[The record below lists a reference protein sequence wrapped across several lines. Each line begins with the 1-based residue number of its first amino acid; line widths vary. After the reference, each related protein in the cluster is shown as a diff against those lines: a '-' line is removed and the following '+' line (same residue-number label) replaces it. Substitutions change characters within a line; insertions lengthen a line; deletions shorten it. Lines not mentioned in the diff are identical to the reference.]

1 MRRTATKPHAL
12 LTTFAGLI
20 PQVSALRT
28 AQILCTA
35 ALVAGGCQQ
44 ETTANLDDA
53 LRAYDAK
60 RYAECLRI
68 SKDVQSQST
77 DQALRQQAAYMVG
90 RSANELN
97 KAEEA
102 RSAFAIAARSNDPV
116 VAGRALAM
124 QGAMA
129 VEDDRW
135 ADAASSYTAAASKLT
150 GPEQTQAREQAKD
163 AAAKAAEVRK
173 LAATPR
179 PAANAAA
186 TPGNQAANAP
196 VSPPPAP
203 PAPVDTPV
211 VLAPAPD
218 SSPWTI
224 AAGVFSTETAARQR
238 ATTLAKEAKRAGLPT
253 PRVFPMQAAGK
264 RLWIVEVGTFTDR
277 APADAARKKIS
288 TADAVVAHSRNPA
301 PRK

>member
-12 LTTFAGLI
+12 LGTFAGLI
-20 PQVSALRT
+20 AQVSALRT
-28 AQILCTA
+28 AQVLCAA

-77 DQALRQQAAYMVG
+77 DQGLRQQAAYMVG

-97 KAEEA
+97 KNEEA

-129 VEDDRW
+129 VEDNRW

-150 GPEQTQAREQAKD
+150 GPEQAQAREQASD

-173 LAATPR
+173 LATTPR
-179 PAANAAA
+179 NQPDDQPINP
-186 TPGNQAANAP
+186 PG
-196 VSPPPAP
+196 PPAP
-203 PAPVDTPV
+203 AGTTVG
-211 VLAPAPD
+211 LAPAAD
-218 SSPWTI
+218 TSPWTI

-253 PRVFPMQAAGK
+253 PRVFPMQAVDK
-264 RLWIVEVGTFTDR
+264 RVWIVEIGTFTDR

-301 PRK
+301 QRK

>member
-12 LTTFAGLI
+12 LGTFAGLI

-28 AQILCTA
+28 AQVLCAA

-77 DQALRQQAAYMVG
+77 DQGLRQQAAYMVG

-97 KAEEA
+97 KNEEA

-129 VEDDRW
+129 VEENRW

-150 GPEQTQAREQAKD
+150 GPEQAQARERASD

-173 LAATPR
+173 LAT
-179 PAANAAA
+179 
-186 TPGNQAANAP
+186 TPGNQTDNQTLNLP
-196 VSPPPAP
+196 EPPTPAGTT
-203 PAPVDTPV
+203 VG
-211 VLAPAPD
+211 LAPAAD
-218 SSPWTI
+218 TSPWTI

-253 PRVFPMQAAGK
+253 PRVFPMQAADK
-264 RLWIVEVGTFTDR
+264 RVWIVEVGTFTDR

>member
-1 MRRTATKPHAL
+1 VRRTATQPHAF

-20 PQVSALRT
+20 PQVDALRT
-28 AQILCTA
+28 AQVLCA
-35 ALVAGGCQQ
+35 AVLVAGGCQQ

-97 KAEEA
+97 KDEEA
-102 RSAFAIAARSNDPV
+102 RSAFAIAARSADPV

-150 GPEQTQAREQAKD
+150 GPEQEHAREQAKD

-173 LAATPR
+173 LAATPQR
-179 PAANAAA
+179 AANAASA
-186 TPGNQAANAP
+186 PGNQPTN
-196 VSPPPAP
+196 PPMDQPAP
-203 PAPVDTPV
+203 PAPAGTAV
-211 VLAPAPD
+211 VLAPAAD
-218 SSPWTI
+218 NSPWTI

-253 PRVFPMQAAGK
+253 PRVFPMQAANK
-264 RLWIVEVGTFTDR
+264 RVWIVEVGSFADR

-288 TADAVVAHSRNPA
+288 TADAVVAHSRVPA
-301 PRK
+301 PPK

>member
-1 MRRTATKPHAL
+1 
-12 LTTFAGLI
+12 
-20 PQVSALRT
+20 VNALR
-28 AQILCTA
+28 AGQVLCAA
-35 ALVAGGCQQ
+35 ALAAGGCQQ

-77 DQALRQQAAYMVG
+77 DQAVRQQAAYMVG

-97 KAEEA
+97 KDEEA

-150 GPEQTQAREQAKD
+150 GPEQAQAREQASD

-173 LAATPR
+173 LATTPR
-179 PAANAAA
+179 TAANVVSA
-186 TPGNQAANAP
+186 TGNQPDNQP
-196 VSPPPAP
+196 INPPEPPAP
-203 PAPVDTPV
+203 AGSAVG
-211 VLAPAPD
+211 LAPAAD
-218 SSPWTI
+218 NSPWTI

>member
-1 MRRTATKPHAL
+1 M
-12 LTTFAGLI
+12 
-20 PQVSALRT
+20 RT
-28 AQILCTA
+28 AQILCAA

-44 ETTANLDDA
+44 ETTVNLDDA

-68 SKDVQSQST
+68 SKDVQSKST

-179 PAANAAA
+179 PTANAAA
-186 TPGNQAANAP
+186 TPGNPPIN
-196 VSPPPAP
+196 PPAP
-203 PAPVDTPV
+203 PAPAGTAV
-211 VLAPAPD
+211 VLAPAAD
-218 SSPWTI
+218 NSPWTI

-253 PRVFPMQAAGK
+253 PRVFPMQAADK
-264 RLWIVEVGTFTDR
+264 RVWIVEVGSFTDR

-288 TADAVVAHSRNPA
+288 TADAVVARSRIPA

>member
-12 LTTFAGLI
+12 LGTFAGLI

-28 AQILCTA
+28 AQVLCAA

-77 DQALRQQAAYMVG
+77 DQGLRQQAAYMVG
-90 RSANELN
+90 RSANDLN
-97 KAEEA
+97 KNEEA

-129 VEDDRW
+129 VEENRW

-150 GPEQTQAREQAKD
+150 GPEQAQAREQAAD

-173 LAATPR
+173 LAT
-179 PAANAAA
+179 
-186 TPGNQAANAP
+186 TPGNQTDNQTINLP
-196 VSPPPAP
+196 EPPAP
-203 PAPVDTPV
+203 AGTTVG
-211 VLAPAPD
+211 LAPAAD
-218 SSPWTI
+218 TSPWTI

-253 PRVFPMQAAGK
+253 PRVFPMQAADK
-264 RLWIVEVGTFTDR
+264 RVWIVEVGTFTDR

>member
-12 LTTFAGLI
+12 LGTFAGLI

-28 AQILCTA
+28 AQVLCAA

-77 DQALRQQAAYMVG
+77 DQGLRQQAAYMVG

-97 KAEEA
+97 KNEDA

-129 VEDDRW
+129 VEENRW

-150 GPEQTQAREQAKD
+150 GPEQAQARKQAAD
-163 AAAKAAEVRK
+163 TAAKAAEVRK
-173 LAATPR
+173 LAT
-179 PAANAAA
+179 
-186 TPGNQAANAP
+186 TPGNQTDNQTINLP
-196 VSPPPAP
+196 EPPAP
-203 PAPVDTPV
+203 AGTTVG
-211 VLAPAPD
+211 LAPAAD
-218 SSPWTI
+218 NSPWTI

-253 PRVFPMQAAGK
+253 PRVFPMQAADK
-264 RLWIVEVGTFTDR
+264 RVWIVEVGTFTDR

>member
-1 MRRTATKPHAL
+1 MTI
-12 LTTFAGLI
+12 FAGLI
-20 PQVSALRT
+20 PQASALRT
-28 AQILCTA
+28 AQILCAA
-35 ALVAGGCQQ
+35 ALVAGGCQR

-53 LRAYDAK
+53 LRSYDAK

-77 DQALRQQAAYMVG
+77 DQAVRQQAAYMVG

-97 KAEEA
+97 KKEEA

-150 GPEQTQAREQAKD
+150 GPEQSQAREQAKD

-173 LAATPR
+173 LATNPR
-179 PAANAAA
+179 PAASAA
-186 TPGNQAANAP
+186 TAPGNQPTNAP
-196 VSPPPAP
+196 ISPPAP
-203 PAPVDTPV
+203 PAPADIAV
-211 VLAPAPD
+211 VLAPAAD
-218 SSPWTI
+218 NSPWTI

-301 PRK
+301 P

>member
-1 MRRTATKPHAL
+1 MRRTATKPHAFL
-12 LTTFAGLI
+12 ATIARLI
-20 PQVSALRT
+20 PQVVALRT
-28 AQILCTA
+28 AQILCAA
-35 ALVAGGCQQ
+35 ALVVGGCQQ
-44 ETTANLDDA
+44 ETTVNLDDA

-77 DQALRQQAAYMVG
+77 DQGLRQQAAYMVG

-97 KAEEA
+97 KDEEA

-129 VEDDRW
+129 VEDKRW

-150 GPEQTQAREQAKD
+150 GPEQAQAREQASA

-173 LAATPR
+173 LAT
-179 PAANAAA
+179 
-186 TPGNQAANAP
+186 TPGNQPDNQP
-196 VSPPPAP
+196 INPPGPPAP
-203 PAPVDTPV
+203 AGTTVG
-211 VLAPAPD
+211 LAPAAD
-218 SSPWTI
+218 NSPWTI

-253 PRVFPMQAAGK
+253 PRVFPMQASGK
-264 RLWIVEVGTFTDR
+264 RVWIVEIGTFTDR

-301 PRK
+301 QRK

>member
-12 LTTFAGLI
+12 LATFAGLI

-28 AQILCTA
+28 AQVLCAA

-150 GPEQTQAREQAKD
+150 GPEQAQAREQAKD

-179 PAANAAA
+179 PAANAATA
-186 TPGNQAANAP
+186 LGNQPTNP
-196 VSPPPAP
+196 PINPPAP
-203 PAPVDTPV
+203 PAPMDTAV
-211 VLAPAPD
+211 VLAPAAD
-218 SSPWTI
+218 NSPWTI

-238 ATTLAKEAKRAGLPT
+238 ATTLAKEAKRAGLPK

-264 RLWIVEVGTFTDR
+264 RVWIVEIGTFTDR

-301 PRK
+301 QRK

>member
-12 LTTFAGLI
+12 LATFAGLI

-28 AQILCTA
+28 AQILCAA
-35 ALVAGGCQQ
+35 ALVGGGCQQ

-53 LRAYDAK
+53 LRSYDAK

-77 DQALRQQAAYMVG
+77 DQAVRQQAAYMVG

-97 KAEEA
+97 KKEEA

-135 ADAASSYTAAASKLT
+135 SDAASSYTAAASKLT
-150 GPEQTQAREQAKD
+150 GPEQAQAREQAKD

-173 LAATPR
+173 LATNPR
-179 PAANAAA
+179 PAASAA
-186 TPGNQAANAP
+186 TAPGNQPTNAP
-196 VSPPPAP
+196 ISPPAP
-203 PAPVDTPV
+203 PAPADIAV
-211 VLAPAPD
+211 VLAPAAD
-218 SSPWTI
+218 NSPWTI

-253 PRVFPMQAAGK
+253 PRVFPMQAADK

>member
-12 LTTFAGLI
+12 LGTFAGLI

-28 AQILCTA
+28 AQVLCAA

-68 SKDVQSQST
+68 SKDVQSKST
-77 DQALRQQAAYMVG
+77 DQGLRQQAAYMVG

-97 KAEEA
+97 KNEEA

-129 VEDDRW
+129 VEENRW

-150 GPEQTQAREQAKD
+150 GPEQAQARKQAAD
-163 AAAKAAEVRK
+163 TAAKAAEVRK
-173 LAATPR
+173 LAT
-179 PAANAAA
+179 
-186 TPGNQAANAP
+186 TPGNQTDNQTINLP
-196 VSPPPAP
+196 EPPTPAGTT
-203 PAPVDTPV
+203 VG
-211 VLAPAPD
+211 LAPAAD
-218 SSPWTI
+218 TSPWTI

-253 PRVFPMQAAGK
+253 PRVFPMQASGK
-264 RLWIVEVGTFTDR
+264 RVWIVEVGTFTDR

>member
-12 LTTFAGLI
+12 LATFAGLI

-28 AQILCTA
+28 AQVLCAA

-90 RSANELN
+90 RSANEL
-97 KAEEA
+97 KKDEEA

-129 VEDDRW
+129 VEDNRW

-150 GPEQTQAREQAKD
+150 GPEQAQAREQASD

-173 LAATPR
+173 LATTPR
-179 PAANAAA
+179 NQPDDQPINP
-186 TPGNQAANAP
+186 PG
-196 VSPPPAP
+196 PPAP
-203 PAPVDTPV
+203 AGTTVG
-211 VLAPAPD
+211 LAPAAD
-218 SSPWTI
+218 TSPWTI

-253 PRVFPMQAAGK
+253 PRVFPMQAVDK
-264 RLWIVEVGTFTDR
+264 RVWIVEIGTFTDR

-301 PRK
+301 QRK

>member
-12 LTTFAGLI
+12 LATIAGLS
-20 PQVSALRT
+20 PRVTALRT
-28 AQILCTA
+28 AQVLCAA

-44 ETTANLDDA
+44 ETTVNLDDA

-68 SKDVQSQST
+68 SKDVQSKST

-90 RSANELN
+90 RSANEL
-97 KAEEA
+97 KKDEEA

-129 VEDDRW
+129 VEDKRW

-150 GPEQTQAREQAKD
+150 GPEQAQAREQASA

-173 LAATPR
+173 LAT
-179 PAANAAA
+179 
-186 TPGNQAANAP
+186 TPGNQPDNQP
-196 VSPPPAP
+196 INPPGPPAP
-203 PAPVDTPV
+203 AGTTVG
-211 VLAPAPD
+211 LAPAAD
-218 SSPWTI
+218 NSPWTI

-264 RLWIVEVGTFTDR
+264 RVWIVEIGTFTDR

-301 PRK
+301 QRK

>member
-1 MRRTATKPHAL
+1 MRRTATQPHAL
-12 LTTFAGLI
+12 LATFAGLI

-28 AQILCTA
+28 AQVLCAA

-53 LRAYDAK
+53 LRSYDAK

-77 DQALRQQAAYMVG
+77 VQAVRQQAAYMVG

-97 KAEEA
+97 KKEEA

-150 GPEQTQAREQAKD
+150 GPEQSQAREQASD

-173 LAATPR
+173 LATNPR
-179 PAANAAA
+179 PAANAATA
-186 TPGNQAANAP
+186 PGNQPTNEP
-196 VSPPPAP
+196 ISPPAP
-203 PAPVDTPV
+203 PAPVDIAV
-211 VLAPAPD
+211 VLAPAAD
-218 SSPWTI
+218 NSPWTI

-253 PRVFPMQAAGK
+253 PRVFPMQAADK

>member
-12 LTTFAGLI
+12 LATFAGLI

-28 AQILCTA
+28 AQVLCAA

-53 LRAYDAK
+53 LRSYDAK

-77 DQALRQQAAYMVG
+77 DQAVRQQAAYMVG

-97 KAEEA
+97 KKEEA

-150 GPEQTQAREQAKD
+150 GPEQSQAREQASD

-173 LAATPR
+173 LATNPR
-179 PAANAAA
+179 PAANAATA
-186 TPGNQAANAP
+186 PGNQPTNEP
-196 VSPPPAP
+196 ISPPAP
-203 PAPVDTPV
+203 PAPVDIAV
-211 VLAPAPD
+211 VLAPAAD
-218 SSPWTI
+218 NSPWTI

-253 PRVFPMQAAGK
+253 PRVFPMQAADK

>member
-12 LTTFAGLI
+12 LATFAWLI
-20 PQVSALRT
+20 PQVDALRT

-97 KAEEA
+97 KDEEA

-150 GPEQTQAREQAKD
+150 GPEQTQAREQASD

-179 PAANAAA
+179 PAANSAPAS
-186 TPGNQAANAP
+186 GNQPADAP
-196 VSPPPAP
+196 GSPLVP
-203 PAPVDTPV
+203 PAPVDTAV

-253 PRVFPMQAAGK
+253 PRVFPMQTAGK
-264 RLWIVEVGTFTDR
+264 RLWIVEVGTFSDR

>member
-12 LTTFAGLI
+12 LGTFAGLI
-20 PQVSALRT
+20 AQVSALRT
-28 AQILCTA
+28 AQVLCAA

-77 DQALRQQAAYMVG
+77 DQGLRQQAAYMVG

-97 KAEEA
+97 KNEEA

-129 VEDDRW
+129 VEENRW

-150 GPEQTQAREQAKD
+150 GPEQAQARKQAAD
-163 AAAKAAEVRK
+163 TAAKAAEVRR
-173 LAATPR
+173 LATTPR
-179 PAANAAA
+179 AAANVVSA
-186 TPGNQAANAP
+186 PGNQPDKQTINLP
-196 VSPPPAP
+196 EPPAP
-203 PAPVDTPV
+203 AGTTVG
-211 VLAPAPD
+211 LAPAAD
-218 SSPWTI
+218 TSPWTI

-264 RLWIVEVGTFTDR
+264 RVWIVEIGTFTDR

>member
-1 MRRTATKPHAL
+1 
-12 LTTFAGLI
+12 
-20 PQVSALRT
+20 VSALRT
-28 AQILCTA
+28 AQILCAA

-77 DQALRQQAAYMVG
+77 DQAVRQQAAYMVG

-97 KAEEA
+97 KDEEA

-150 GPEQTQAREQAKD
+150 GPEQTQAREQASD

-173 LAATPR
+173 LATNPR
-179 PAANAAA
+179 SAANAATA
-186 TPGNQAANAP
+186 PGNQPTNP
-196 VSPPPAP
+196 PINPPAP
-203 PAPVDTPV
+203 PAPMDTAV
-211 VLAPAPD
+211 VLAPAAD
-218 SSPWTI
+218 NSPWTI

-264 RLWIVEVGTFTDR
+264 RLWLVEVGTFTDR

>member
-12 LTTFAGLI
+12 LATFAGLI

-28 AQILCTA
+28 AQVLCAA

-77 DQALRQQAAYMVG
+77 DQGLRQQAAYMVG

-97 KAEEA
+97 KNEEA

-129 VEDDRW
+129 VEENRW

-150 GPEQTQAREQAKD
+150 GPEQAQARERASD

-173 LAATPR
+173 LAT
-179 PAANAAA
+179 
-186 TPGNQAANAP
+186 TPGNQTDNQTINLP
-196 VSPPPAP
+196 EPPAP
-203 PAPVDTPV
+203 AGTTVG
-211 VLAPAPD
+211 LAPAAD
-218 SSPWTI
+218 TSPWTI

-253 PRVFPMQAAGK
+253 PRVFPMQAADK
-264 RLWIVEVGTFTDR
+264 RVWIVEVGTFTDR

>member
-12 LTTFAGLI
+12 LGTFAGLI

-28 AQILCTA
+28 AQVLCAA

-77 DQALRQQAAYMVG
+77 DQGLRQQAAYMVG

-97 KAEEA
+97 KNEEA

-129 VEDDRW
+129 VEENRW

-150 GPEQTQAREQAKD
+150 GPEQAQARKQAAD
-163 AAAKAAEVRK
+163 TAAKAAEVRK
-173 LAATPR
+173 LAATP
-179 PAANAAA
+179 
-186 TPGNQAANAP
+186 GNQTDNQTINLP
-196 VSPPPAP
+196 EPPAP
-203 PAPVDTPV
+203 AGTTVG
-211 VLAPAPD
+211 LAPAAD
-218 SSPWTI
+218 NSPWTI

-253 PRVFPMQAAGK
+253 PRVFPMQAADK
-264 RLWIVEVGTFTDR
+264 RVWIVEVGTFTDR

>member
-12 LTTFAGLI
+12 LATFARLI
-20 PQVSALRT
+20 PQVDALRT
-28 AQILCTA
+28 AHILCAA
-35 ALVAGGCQQ
+35 ALVAGGCQP
-44 ETTANLDDA
+44 EKTANLDDA

-60 RYAECLRI
+60 RYADCLRI

-97 KAEEA
+97 KDEEA
-102 RSAFAIAARSNDPV
+102 RSAFAIAARSADPV
-116 VAGRALAM
+116 VAGRAMAM

-163 AAAKAAEVRK
+163 AAAKAAEVRR

-186 TPGNQAANAP
+186 TPGNPPIN
-196 VSPPPAP
+196 PPAP
-203 PAPVDTPV
+203 PAPAGTAVA
-211 VLAPAPD
+211 LAPAAD
-218 SSPWTI
+218 NSPWTI

-253 PRVFPMQAAGK
+253 PRVFPMQAADK
-264 RLWIVEVGTFTDR
+264 RVWIVEVGTFTDR

-288 TADAVVAHSRNPA
+288 TADAVVAHSRIPA

>member
-1 MRRTATKPHAL
+1 VRRTATKPHAL
-12 LTTFAGLI
+12 LATIAGLS
-20 PQVSALRT
+20 PRVTALRT
-28 AQILCTA
+28 AQVLCAA

-44 ETTANLDDA
+44 ETTVNLDDA

-68 SKDVQSQST
+68 SKDVQSKST

-90 RSANELN
+90 RSANEL
-97 KAEEA
+97 KKDEEA

-129 VEDDRW
+129 VEDKRW

-150 GPEQTQAREQAKD
+150 GPEQAQAREQASA

-173 LAATPR
+173 LAT
-179 PAANAAA
+179 
-186 TPGNQAANAP
+186 TPGNQPDNQP
-196 VSPPPAP
+196 INPPGPPAP
-203 PAPVDTPV
+203 AGTTVG
-211 VLAPAPD
+211 LAPAAD
-218 SSPWTI
+218 NSPWTI

-264 RLWIVEVGTFTDR
+264 RVWIVEIGTFTDR

-301 PRK
+301 QRK

>member
-12 LTTFAGLI
+12 LGTFAGLI

-28 AQILCTA
+28 AQVLCAA

-77 DQALRQQAAYMVG
+77 DQGLRQQAAYMVG
-90 RSANELN
+90 RSANDLN
-97 KAEEA
+97 KNEEA

-129 VEDDRW
+129 VEENRW

-150 GPEQTQAREQAKD
+150 GPEQAQAREQAAD

-173 LAATPR
+173 LATTPR
-179 PAANAAA
+179 AAANVVSA
-186 TPGNQAANAP
+186 PGNQTDNQTINLP
-196 VSPPPAP
+196 EPPTHAGTT
-203 PAPVDTPV
+203 VG
-211 VLAPAPD
+211 LAPAAD
-218 SSPWTI
+218 TSPWTI

-253 PRVFPMQAAGK
+253 PRVFPMQAADK
-264 RLWIVEVGTFTDR
+264 RVWIVEVGTFTDR

>member
-12 LTTFAGLI
+12 LATFAGLI

-28 AQILCTA
+28 AQVLCAA
-35 ALVAGGCQQ
+35 ALVAGGCQR

-150 GPEQTQAREQAKD
+150 GPEQAQAREQAKD
-163 AAAKAAEVRK
+163 AAAKAAEVRR
-173 LAATPR
+173 LATTPR
-179 PAANAAA
+179 AAANMVSA
-186 TPGNQAANAP
+186 PGNQPDNQP
-196 VSPPPAP
+196 INPPEPPAP
-203 PAPVDTPV
+203 AGTTVG
-211 VLAPAPD
+211 LAPAAD
-218 SSPWTI
+218 TSPWTI

-264 RLWIVEVGTFTDR
+264 RVWIVEIGTFTDR

>member
-12 LTTFAGLI
+12 LATIAGLT
-20 PQVSALRT
+20 PRVTALRT
-28 AQILCTA
+28 AQILCAA

-77 DQALRQQAAYMVG
+77 DQGLRQQAAYMVG
-90 RSANELN
+90 RSANELSKN
-97 KAEEA
+97 EEA

-129 VEDDRW
+129 VEDNRW
-135 ADAASSYTAAASKLT
+135 ADAASSYTVAASKLT
-150 GPEQTQAREQAKD
+150 GPEQAQARERASD

-173 LAATPR
+173 LATTPR
-179 PAANAAA
+179 AAANVGSA
-186 TPGNQAANAP
+186 PGNQPDDQPINP
-196 VSPPPAP
+196 PGPPAP
-203 PAPVDTPV
+203 AGTTVG
-211 VLAPAPD
+211 LAPAAD
-218 SSPWTI
+218 NSPWTI

-253 PRVFPMQAAGK
+253 PRVFPMQASGK
-264 RLWIVEVGTFTDR
+264 RVWIVEVGTFTDR

>member
-12 LTTFAGLI
+12 LATFAGLI

-28 AQILCTA
+28 AQVLCAA

-77 DQALRQQAAYMVG
+77 DQGLRQQAAYMVG

-97 KAEEA
+97 KNEEA

-129 VEDDRW
+129 VEENRW

-150 GPEQTQAREQAKD
+150 GPEQAQAREQAAD

-173 LAATPR
+173 LAT
-179 PAANAAA
+179 
-186 TPGNQAANAP
+186 TPGNQTDNQTINLP
-196 VSPPPAP
+196 EPPAP
-203 PAPVDTPV
+203 AGTTVG
-211 VLAPAPD
+211 LAPAAD
-218 SSPWTI
+218 TSPWTI

-253 PRVFPMQAAGK
+253 PRVFPMQAADK
-264 RLWIVEVGTFTDR
+264 RVWIVEVGTFTDR

-288 TADAVVAHSRNPA
+288 TGDAVVAHSRNPA

>member
-1 MRRTATKPHAL
+1 MRRTATKLHAL
-12 LTTFAGLI
+12 LATCAGLI
-20 PQVSALRT
+20 PQVSALRA
-28 AQILCTA
+28 AQLLCAA

-150 GPEQTQAREQAKD
+150 GSEQTQAREQAKD

-179 PAANAAA
+179 PAVNAAA
-186 TPGNQAANAP
+186 TPGNQQATPPINPPVAPTPAGTAA
-196 VSPPPAP
+196 
-203 PAPVDTPV
+203 
-211 VLAPAPD
+211 VLAPAD
-218 SSPWTI
+218 DNSPWTI

-253 PRVFPMQAAGK
+253 PRVFPMQAADK
-264 RLWIVEVGTFTDR
+264 RLWIVEVGIFTDR

-288 TADAVVAHSRNPA
+288 TGDAVVAHSRNPA

>member
-12 LTTFAGLI
+12 LATFAGLI

-28 AQILCTA
+28 AQVLCAA

-77 DQALRQQAAYMVG
+77 DQGLRQQAAYMVG

-97 KAEEA
+97 KNEEA

-129 VEDDRW
+129 VEENRW

-150 GPEQTQAREQAKD
+150 GPEQAQARKQAAD
-163 AAAKAAEVRK
+163 TAAKAAEVRK
-173 LAATPR
+173 LAT
-179 PAANAAA
+179 
-186 TPGNQAANAP
+186 TPGNQTDNQTINLP
-196 VSPPPAP
+196 EPPAP
-203 PAPVDTPV
+203 AGTTVG
-211 VLAPAPD
+211 LAPAAD
-218 SSPWTI
+218 TSPWTI

-253 PRVFPMQAAGK
+253 PRVFPMQAADK
-264 RLWIVEVGTFTDR
+264 RVWIVEVGTFTDR

>member
-12 LTTFAGLI
+12 LATFAGLT
-20 PQVSALRT
+20 PRVTALRT
-28 AQILCTA
+28 AQILCAA
-35 ALVAGGCQQ
+35 ALVGGGCQQ

-77 DQALRQQAAYMVG
+77 DQGLRQQAAYMVG
-90 RSANELN
+90 RSANDLN
-97 KAEEA
+97 KNEEA

-129 VEDDRW
+129 VEENRW

-150 GPEQTQAREQAKD
+150 GPEQAQARERASD

-173 LAATPR
+173 LAT
-179 PAANAAA
+179 
-186 TPGNQAANAP
+186 TPGTQTDNQTINLP
-196 VSPPPAP
+196 EPPTPAGTT
-203 PAPVDTPV
+203 VG
-211 VLAPAPD
+211 LAPAAD
-218 SSPWTI
+218 TSPWTI

-253 PRVFPMQAAGK
+253 PRVFPMQAADK
-264 RLWIVEVGTFTDR
+264 RVWIVEVGTFTDR

-288 TADAVVAHSRNPA
+288 TGDAVVAHSRNPA

>member
-12 LTTFAGLI
+12 LATFAGLI

-28 AQILCTA
+28 AQILCAA

-68 SKDVQSQST
+68 SKDVQST

-150 GPEQTQAREQAKD
+150 GPEQAQAREQAKD

-186 TPGNQAANAP
+186 TPGNPPIN
-196 VSPPPAP
+196 PPAP
-203 PAPVDTPV
+203 PAPAGTAVA
-211 VLAPAPD
+211 LAPAAD
-218 SSPWTI
+218 NSPWTI

-253 PRVFPMQAAGK
+253 PRVFPMQAADK
-264 RLWIVEVGTFTDR
+264 RVWIVEVGTFTDR

-288 TADAVVAHSRNPA
+288 TADAVVAHSRIPA

>member
-12 LTTFAGLI
+12 LATFAGLI

-28 AQILCTA
+28 AQVLCAA

-150 GPEQTQAREQAKD
+150 GPEQAQAREQAKD
-163 AAAKAAEVRK
+163 AAAKAAEVRR
-173 LAATPR
+173 LATTPR
-179 PAANAAA
+179 AAANMVSA
-186 TPGNQAANAP
+186 PGNQPDNQP
-196 VSPPPAP
+196 INPPEPPAP
-203 PAPVDTPV
+203 AGTTVG
-211 VLAPAPD
+211 LAPAAD
-218 SSPWTI
+218 TSPWTI

-264 RLWIVEVGTFTDR
+264 RVWIVEIGTFTDR

>member
-1 MRRTATKPHAL
+1 MN
-12 LTTFAGLI
+12 
-20 PQVSALRT
+20 ALR
-28 AQILCTA
+28 AGQVLCAA
-35 ALVAGGCQQ
+35 ALAAGGCQQ

-53 LRAYDAK
+53 LRAYNAK

-77 DQALRQQAAYMVG
+77 DQGLRQQAAYMVG
-90 RSANELN
+90 RSANDLN
-97 KAEEA
+97 KNEEA

-129 VEDDRW
+129 VEDKRW

-150 GPEQTQAREQAKD
+150 GPEQAQAREQAKD

-173 LAATPR
+173 LATTPR
-179 PAANAAA
+179 PAATTVPA
-186 TPGNQAANAP
+186 PGNQPTNATTNL
-196 VSPPPAP
+196 PAP
-203 PAPVDTPV
+203 PAPAGTAV
-211 VLAPAPD
+211 VLAPATD

-253 PRVFPMQAAGK
+253 PRVFPMQAADK
-264 RLWIVEVGTFTDR
+264 RVWIVEVGTFTDR

>member
-12 LTTFAGLI
+12 LGTFAGLI

-28 AQILCTA
+28 AQVLCAA

-77 DQALRQQAAYMVG
+77 DQGLRQQAAYMVG
-90 RSANELN
+90 RSANDLN
-97 KAEEA
+97 KNEEA

-129 VEDDRW
+129 VEENRW

-150 GPEQTQAREQAKD
+150 GPEQAQARKQAAD
-163 AAAKAAEVRK
+163 TAAKAAEVRK
-173 LAATPR
+173 LAT
-179 PAANAAA
+179 
-186 TPGNQAANAP
+186 TPGNQTDNQTINLP
-196 VSPPPAP
+196 EPPTPAGTT
-203 PAPVDTPV
+203 VG
-211 VLAPAPD
+211 LAPAAD
-218 SSPWTI
+218 TSPWTI

-253 PRVFPMQAAGK
+253 PRVFPMQAADK
-264 RLWIVEVGTFTDR
+264 RVWIVEVGTFTDR

-288 TADAVVAHSRNPA
+288 TGDAVVAHSRNPA

>member
-12 LTTFAGLI
+12 LVTFAGLI
-20 PQVSALRT
+20 AQVSALRT
-28 AQILCTA
+28 AQVLCAA

-77 DQALRQQAAYMVG
+77 DQGLRQQAAYMVG
-90 RSANELN
+90 RSANDLN
-97 KAEEA
+97 KNEEA

-129 VEDDRW
+129 VEENRW

-150 GPEQTQAREQAKD
+150 GPEQAQARKQAAD
-163 AAAKAAEVRK
+163 TAAKAAEVRK
-173 LAATPR
+173 LAT
-179 PAANAAA
+179 
-186 TPGNQAANAP
+186 TPGNQTDNQTINLP
-196 VSPPPAP
+196 EPPTPAGTT
-203 PAPVDTPV
+203 VG
-211 VLAPAPD
+211 LAPAAD
-218 SSPWTI
+218 TSPWTI

-253 PRVFPMQAAGK
+253 PRVFPMQAADK
-264 RLWIVEVGTFTDR
+264 RVWIVEVGTFTDR

-288 TADAVVAHSRNPA
+288 TGDAVVAHSRNPA

>member
-12 LTTFAGLI
+12 LATFAGLI

-28 AQILCTA
+28 AQVLCAA

-77 DQALRQQAAYMVG
+77 DQGLRQQAAYMVG
-90 RSANELN
+90 RSANDLN
-97 KAEEA
+97 KNEEA

-129 VEDDRW
+129 VEENRW

-150 GPEQTQAREQAKD
+150 GPEQAQARERASD

-173 LAATPR
+173 LAT
-179 PAANAAA
+179 
-186 TPGNQAANAP
+186 TPGNQTDNQTINLP
-196 VSPPPAP
+196 EPPTPAGTT
-203 PAPVDTPV
+203 VG
-211 VLAPAPD
+211 LAPAAD
-218 SSPWTI
+218 TSPWTI

-253 PRVFPMQAAGK
+253 PRVFPMQAADK
-264 RLWIVEVGTFTDR
+264 RVWIVEVGTFTDR

>member
-12 LTTFAGLI
+12 LATFAGLI
-20 PQVSALRT
+20 PKVSALRT
-28 AQILCTA
+28 AQVLCAA

-77 DQALRQQAAYMVG
+77 DQGLRQQAAYMVG
-90 RSANELN
+90 RSANDLN
-97 KAEEA
+97 KNEEA

-129 VEDDRW
+129 VEENRW

-150 GPEQTQAREQAKD
+150 GPEQAQARERASD

-173 LAATPR
+173 LAT
-179 PAANAAA
+179 
-186 TPGNQAANAP
+186 TPGNQTDNQTINLP
-196 VSPPPAP
+196 EPPAP
-203 PAPVDTPV
+203 AGTTVG
-211 VLAPAPD
+211 LAPAAD
-218 SSPWTI
+218 TSPWTI

-253 PRVFPMQAAGK
+253 PRVFPMQAADK
-264 RLWIVEVGTFTDR
+264 RVWIVEVGTFTDR

>member
-12 LTTFAGLI
+12 LATIAGLT
-20 PQVSALRT
+20 PRVTALRT
-28 AQILCTA
+28 AQILCAA

-68 SKDVQSQST
+68 SKDVQSKST

-90 RSANELN
+90 RSANEL
-97 KAEEA
+97 KKDEEA

-129 VEDDRW
+129 VEDNRW

-150 GPEQTQAREQAKD
+150 GPEQAQAREQASD

-173 LAATPR
+173 LATTPR
-179 PAANAAA
+179 NQPDDQPINP
-186 TPGNQAANAP
+186 PG
-196 VSPPPAP
+196 PPAP
-203 PAPVDTPV
+203 AGTTVG
-211 VLAPAPD
+211 LAPAAD
-218 SSPWTI
+218 TSPWTI

-253 PRVFPMQAAGK
+253 PRVFPMQAVDK
-264 RLWIVEVGTFTDR
+264 RVWIVEIGTFTDR